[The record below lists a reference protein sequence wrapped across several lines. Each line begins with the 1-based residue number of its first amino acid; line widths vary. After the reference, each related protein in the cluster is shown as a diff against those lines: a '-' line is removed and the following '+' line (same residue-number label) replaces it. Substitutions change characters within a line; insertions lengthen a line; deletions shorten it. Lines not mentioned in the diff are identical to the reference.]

1 MRAAQLLFALGL
13 TAGVLANSPDDVHP
27 EGGSLHTTG
36 PTTPSSG
43 LDSPCSP
50 HGDELTRLACALGS
64 QKACNTL
71 DLEKRDDDNDDD
83 HWYNDL
89 DDRLCDWFSDA
100 CDDDEHDKRDAAPN
114 DSNDSH
120 FTITLPG
127 TATQPG
133 RLLTGVIPSTE
144 GQIET
149 ITYAVAELIP
159 PFTATLT
166 AVQTSPMIVEERG
179 HYPLD
184 LGDVYYS
191 ATGSAM
197 TDDPNMAVCT
207 AVVLGNTIV
216 STASLERPFP
226 AGMFT
231 TNLAK
236 RDGMPAPTELS
247 TMEPVNKVG
256 SNHGKPNHS
265 KHDNP
270 GHSKHEKPGHSKH
283 DTPGHSE
290 PDMPG
295 NSEHD
300 TPDRSRHDNPDRSK
314 HDNTDRSKQ
323 DRPGH
328 SKDDKPAHHKHD
340 KPAAKFM
347 SKATDAAPV
356 SFRTEVVSSLD
367 NDPPLVVKKV
377 YAGPYTS
384 TETSTINVWPRAE
397 KRAAVETVTVLDEQ
411 PGHKIL
417 NKVAAGQPTTEVT
430 VVDHEG
436 TKLTLKPS
444 TNPMGEKV
452 LVTDILEDSG
462 RHTHTATVIH
472 DSDGTSLI
480 LPPET
485 STNLVTRTDVVTTTV
500 HVFGTIESPTTTVEG
515 SIFSNDAVVQMPTT
529 TVEGSSISMDSV
541 KLFPTTTVEG
551 STRSTDP
558 VEQLP
563 TTTVQGSTL
572 STDPVEQLPTTTVQG
587 INISSDPPRRTVYQ
601 AHIVTTITKVPVETV
616 TQTGHGWWQ
625 HHPYADQPGYLHHD
639 PHGYGAGHSR
649 DGFMPTRTMADLGS
663 TTVPVTKGMQ
673 FLNNG
678 TMLVVA
684 PHAEATLMPLVWRDD
699 YFDGWEHLMTLHL
712 DALRSLY
719 QHADWEVIPVMAHHL
734 RLSTGETNTDPELHL
749 KQAFVMW
756 MRRSQP
762 QYAHH
767 YQESYPEIT
776 RNDRDVVT
784 KTMAH
789 IKGHDYSITAPTQKI
804 NGYQFVADP
813 LLKYKMFDPRHHAVA
828 PTGSCE
834 KGPRRPGMKYEGPG
848 DDDDDHEIHSA
859 LSGLEKRGHSDKG
872 NRTVEKHQ
880 NEDSCMKERCMWDYL
895 KPINITTVAPMA
907 MYDHYGDMVY
917 DYFTHT
923 TELHRPHWGTK
934 DPHGLYYPTYHT
946 WVHANGTATHHVAR
960 QTPASAK
967 DTRHGYK
974 VHGDPHCWDVESCY
988 KHCDHEHEHDLPFD
1002 PKLIAYIAGPI
1013 IALALLGLLFLCC
1026 MRRPKRD
1033 RRDSQPTIA
1042 EKIRRMSTK
1051 KPDEVVHNTVTGTT
1065 TDQHGNV
1072 VDPAT
1077 APPTAT
1083 LAGPAAGAAA
1093 ARESDGS
1100 DEANRGTTARRAEE
1114 GRGRVNFADP
1124 PAPEAKEVGS
1134 ASGPAPAESTA
1145 PVPVHDGTAD
1155 TTGMQ
1160 TADMGSVRGR
1170 KRSRPEGALAG
1181 LGIF

>member
-1 MRAAQLLFALGL
+1 MRASQLLFALGL
-13 TAGVLANSPDDVHP
+13 TAGVMADSPAEIHREGSSDVP
-27 EGGSLHTTG
+27 TTG
-36 PTTPSSG
+36 PAT
-43 LDSPCSP
+43 PCS
-50 HGDELTRLACALGS
+50 DLTRLACALGS
-64 QKACNTL
+64 QEACDTL

-83 HWYNDL
+83 HWYNGL
-89 DDRLCDWFSDA
+89 NNRLCDLFGDT
-100 CDDDEHDKRDAAPN
+100 CDDDEHDKRDTALT
-114 DSNDSH
+114 DSDDLRTTTNVRGPRSA
-120 FTITLPG
+120 I
-127 TATQPG
+127 AVTQPAH
-133 RLLTGVIPSTE
+133 LLTGVIPSTE
-144 GQIET
+144 GQVEI
-149 ITYAVAELIP
+149 ITYAVSDLIQP
-159 PFTATLT
+159 TATLS

-179 HYPLD
+179 HYLNA
-184 LGDVYYS
+184 YWI

-197 TDDPNMAVCT
+197 TDDPNVAVST
-207 AVVLGNTIV
+207 LVMSGNTIV
-216 STASLERPFP
+216 LTQSFERPFP

-236 RDGMPAPTELS
+236 RDGMPAPTEPS
-247 TMEPVNKVG
+247 TMEAVNKVE
-256 SNHGKPNHS
+256 SNRGEPDHS
-265 KHDNP
+265 KHDKS

-283 DTPGHSE
+283 DTPGKS
-290 PDMPG
+290 
-295 NSEHD
+295 S
-300 TPDRSRHDNPDRSK
+300 PDRSK
-314 HDNTDRSKQ
+314 HDNPDRSKQ

-340 KPAAKFM
+340 KPASKFT

-367 NDPPLVVKKV
+367 NDPPLVVKKI

-384 TETSTINVWPRAE
+384 TETSTVNVWPRAE

-444 TNPMGEKV
+444 TNLMGEKV
-452 LVTDILEDSG
+452 LVTDSLEDSG
-462 RHTHTATVIH
+462 GHTHTVTMIH
-472 DSDGTSLI
+472 DSDGTSII

-500 HVFGTIESPTTTVEG
+500 HVSGTIEPTTTVEG
-515 SIFSNDAVVQMPTT
+515 SSISTDSVVQMPTT
-529 TVEGSSISMDSV
+529 TVEGSSISIGSV

-551 STRSTDP
+551 ST
-558 VEQLP
+558 
-563 TTTVQGSTL
+563 L
-572 STDPVEQLPTTTVQG
+572 STDPMEQLPTTTVQG
-587 INISSDPPRRTVYQ
+587 INISSDPPRLTKYEAR
-601 AHIVTTITKVPVETV
+601 IVTTITKVLVETV

-639 PHGYGAGHSR
+639 PSGYVYGAGHF
-649 DGFMPTRTMADLGS
+649 GEGLMPTRTMADLGS
-663 TTVPVTKGMQ
+663 TTVPVTRALQ

-678 TMLVVA
+678 TMLVV
-684 PHAEATLMPLVWRDD
+684 PPRAEATLMPLVWRDD
-699 YFDGWEHLMTLHL
+699 YSDSWEHLMTLHM
-712 DALRSLY
+712 DVLRSLY
-719 QHADWEVIPVMAHHL
+719 QHADWEVIPLMAHHL
-734 RLSTGETNTDPELHL
+734 HLSTGETNTDPELHL

-756 MRRSQP
+756 MRGSQP

-767 YQESYPEIT
+767 YQEAYPAIT

-789 IKGHDYSITAPTQKI
+789 IKGQDYSITAPTQKI
-804 NGYQFVADP
+804 NGHHFVADP

-834 KGPRRPGMKYEGPG
+834 KGPRHPGMKYEGPG

-880 NEDSCMKERCMWDYL
+880 RQDDCQKERCMWDYL

-934 DPHGLYYPTYHT
+934 DPNGLYYPTYHT

-960 QTPASAK
+960 QTPATAN

-1002 PKLIAYIAGPI
+1002 PKLLYYIIGPI
-1013 IALALLGLLFLCC
+1013 LGLLALTALVLLCL
-1026 MRRPKRD
+1026 RRNKRD
-1033 RRDSQPTIA
+1033 RRDSHPTVV

-1051 KPDEVVHNTVTGTT
+1051 KPDEVVYNTVTGTT
-1065 TDQHGNV
+1065 TDQDGNV

-1093 ARESDGS
+1093 ARETSEGS
-1100 DEANRGTTARRAEE
+1100 DEPNRGTTARRAEE

-1134 ASGPAPAESTA
+1134 APGPVPAESTA

-1155 TTGMQ
+1155 TSGMQ